1 MSNRKRVL
9 DITGLHSIRTKNL
22 MMSVIPL
29 VILGL
34 SVIIMTSVSVRDT
47 VIKMTKNSL
56 RGTATA
62 ILAAYDQNS
71 GEYVKSSDGEIWK
84 GSYNISH
91 SEELLDGFHK
101 KSGMEATFFYGKKR
115 VMTSAKDAG
124 GQRILG
130 SPAGAAVQNKVLK
143 GGKEYFSNNVKI
155 GDKMYYGYY
164 IPVKESGKIVGMVF
178 TGTPKSPVD
187 ATILRMIIIIFA
199 IITGITVISFIIIRR
214 SNYSMTHA
222 LRKAIRAVDQ
232 LAGGDLSVKV
242 DRSVTGRKDEVGLL
256 GRSVEE
262 LKTQLSG
269 IVSRLGN
276 TSRMLIEQSDALS
289 LMSRD
294 TSDSMNNVSNAL
306 SEMMEGANTQA
317 RDTASASKSIDRMGR
332 LIISTGDDAEK
343 LNSHADTMIEASDR
357 AAHTIEDLK
366 NINDE
371 VRGVVKDVSDLMNR
385 TNESAA
391 MIRKSSSLISEIAD
405 QTNLLSLNASI
416 EAARAGEAGKGFAV
430 VASEIQKLADQSNV
444 ASRTIG
450 QTIENLTG
458 DFDRVVKSMQ
468 RMEDVIGE
476 QNNDIDKTEETVRKV
491 VDGLNIS
498 IQGIRD
504 IKAGMQE
511 LEKSRTDIVTV
522 ISSLSGVADRNASNT
537 SDTNDELEEVSG
549 GFNTVSTSAGK
560 LRDTADELA
569 RNLSEFHT

>member
-1 MSNRKRVL
+1 
-9 DITGLHSIRTKNL
+9 
-22 MMSVIPL
+22 
-29 VILGL
+29 
-34 SVIIMTSVSVRDT
+34 
-47 VIKMTKNSL
+47 
-56 RGTATA
+56 
-62 ILAAYDQNS
+62 
-71 GEYVKSSDGEIWK
+71 
-84 GSYNISH
+84 
-91 SEELLDGFHK
+91 
-101 KSGMEATFFYGKKR
+101 
-115 VMTSAKDAG
+115 
-124 GQRILG
+124 
-130 SPAGAAVQNKVLK
+130 
-143 GGKEYFSNNVKI
+143 
-155 GDKMYYGYY
+155 
-164 IPVKESGKIVGMVF
+164 
-178 TGTPKSPVD
+178 
-187 ATILRMIIIIFA
+187 
-199 IITGITVISFIIIRR
+199 
-214 SNYSMTHA
+214 
-222 LRKAIRAVDQ
+222 
-232 LAGGDLSVKV
+232 
-242 DRSVTGRKDEVGLL
+242 
-256 GRSVEE
+256 
-262 LKTQLSG
+262 
-269 IVSRLGN
+269 
-276 TSRMLIEQSDALS
+276 
-289 LMSRD
+289 
-294 TSDSMNNVSNAL
+294 
-306 SEMMEGANTQA
+306 
-317 RDTASASKSIDRMGR
+317 MGR
-332 LIISTGDDAEK
+332 LIISTGDNAEK

-498 IQGIRD
+498 IQGIRN